1 MKPKSIGLIPATL
14 MTTLLLTMVGCGSE
28 DSAAKQELVDFAKQM
43 VSEQQAANRSL
54 QSQSEQ
60 LSTAAKELV
69 ASDAVARAEL
79 ISAGSQLHEG
89 ISQERH
95 EVNRMRDEL
104 VSEQRAI
111 ALQRNR
117 DPMVAAAIQH
127 VGIAM
132 VCIMPLAVCWLV
144 IRGAHHAPVTR
155 ETTELLLLE
164 LSGQTNRFGPRRPRL
179 FPPVIFRSRPQK
191 ISHTGEG
198 DDIDNSN

>member
-1 MKPKSIGLIPATL
+1 MTMTMLL
-14 MTTLLLTMVGCGSE
+14 MMGGCGSE

-69 ASDAVARAEL
+69 ASDALARAEL

-111 ALQRNR
+111 ASQRNR

-144 IRGAHHAPVTR
+144 IRGAHDAPVTR

-164 LSGQTNRFGPRRPRL
+164 LSGQTNRFGPRRPRF
-179 FPPVIFRSRPQK
+179 FPPVIFRSRPQNL
-191 ISHTGEG
+191 SHTGETN
-198 DDIDNSN
+198 DIDNSN